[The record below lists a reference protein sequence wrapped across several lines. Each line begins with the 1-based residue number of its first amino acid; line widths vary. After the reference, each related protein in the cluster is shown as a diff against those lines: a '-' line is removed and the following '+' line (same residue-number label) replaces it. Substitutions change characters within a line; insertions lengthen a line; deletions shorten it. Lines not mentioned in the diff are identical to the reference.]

1 MKKVRPNNSY
11 PSQQPSSSSHL
22 TSGGGGFE
30 SSNLSLANLHF
41 GSPLNANG
49 GGGVPSSSSSSQL
62 TELSG
67 SQDSFSASAV
77 DDYFGASGI
86 VGGSGSACV
95 EGATGGVPDGAPSL
109 LGEGEFQAV
118 DGGDW
123 AYDPNEPRY
132 CICNQVS
139 YGEMVGCDN
148 GDCPIEWFHYGCVGL
163 TQAPKGKWFCP
174 QCTAAMKRRN
184 RR

>member
-1 MKKVRPNNSY
+1 MDGN
-11 PSQQPSSSSHL
+11 
-22 TSGGGGFE
+22 
-30 SSNLSLANLHF
+30 NLSLTNSNLHF
-41 GSPLNANG
+41 GSSSLNPNLGASTSSS
-49 GGGVPSSSSSSQL
+49 SSSSSSQL
-62 TELSG
+62 TGQSVG
-67 SQDSFSASAV
+67 SQDAFQSGIE
-77 DDYFGASGI
+77 DYFGGG
-86 VGGSGSACV
+86 VGGSLAGMG
-95 EGATGGVPDGAPSL
+95 GALDPVVDGGTDMV
-109 LGEGEFQAV
+109 GETEFQPV
-118 DGGDW
+118 EGGDW

-148 GDCPIEWFHYGCVGL
+148 EDCPIEWFHYGCVGL